1 MEEMKFEELTELKEP
16 ERLLESAMP
25 FQKLIMQYQ
34 CALLE
39 VKTKFEVLN
48 HELSINSDQNPI
60 LSIESRIKKPISILE
75 KMKRKNIEISVQ
87 AIEENICDI
96 AGIRVICCFPKDIYT
111 LAKKICEQDDI
122 RLIERK
128 DYIKNP
134 KPNGYRSLHLILE
147 VPVFFMNEKKPMKV
161 EVQMRT
167 IAMDFWASIEHK
179 LYYKKQTDGFPVDT
193 KEGLAII
200 KATEKENVK
209 DIEKKINKLDTKD
222 KLESQEA
229 SGEINY
235 KSLFS
240 SSVVMGDSISEA
252 FTEYDLL
259 NASSVVAKIGVELD
273 ELDDQIKTVADINP
287 QVIFLSYGMNDV
299 IATNGDTDLFIKEYK
314 AVIDQLRKKLPDTTL
329 YVNSIFPVSAAK
341 QEEKPVFQKIPEYN
355 AALQK
360 MCDENQIA
368 FLDNTSLVSDTYY
381 EEDGIHFKADFYPIW
396 LKRMAEVATL

>member
-1 MEEMKFEELTELKEP
+1 
-16 ERLLESAMP
+16 
-25 FQKLIMQYQ
+25 
-34 CALLE
+34 
-39 VKTKFEVLN
+39 
-48 HELSINSDQNPI
+48 
-60 LSIESRIKKPISILE
+60 
-75 KMKRKNIEISVQ
+75 MKRQKKKHVIIGAGAVAVLAAVTLIAEGISYFS
-87 AIEENICDI
+87 AE
-96 AGIRVICCFPKDIYT
+96 T
-111 LAKKICEQDDI
+111 
-122 RLIERK
+122 
-128 DYIKNP
+128 
-134 KPNGYRSLHLILE
+134 
-147 VPVFFMNEKKPMKV
+147 
-161 EVQMRT
+161 
-167 IAMDFWASIEHK
+167 
-179 LYYKKQTDGFPVDT
+179 VDT

-341 QEEKPVFQKIPEYN
+341 QAGRGIIPEVGEVCTY
-355 AALQK
+355 AQALKQAEELDVVLIPYELAK
-360 MCDENQIA
+360 GMEETKQIIA
-368 FLDNTSLVSDTYY
+368 GIRPGQSVGIFIGSEGGF
-381 EEDGIHFKADFYPIW
+381 EEE
-396 LKRMAEVATL
+396 EVALAMKTGANPVTLGKRILRTETAGLMMLSVLMFHLEG

>member
-1 MEEMKFEELTELKEP
+1 
-16 ERLLESAMP
+16 
-25 FQKLIMQYQ
+25 
-34 CALLE
+34 
-39 VKTKFEVLN
+39 
-48 HELSINSDQNPI
+48 
-60 LSIESRIKKPISILE
+60 
-75 KMKRKNIEISVQ
+75 MKRQKKKHVVIGAGAVAVLAAVTLIAEGISYFS
-87 AIEENICDI
+87 AE
-96 AGIRVICCFPKDIYT
+96 T
-111 LAKKICEQDDI
+111 
-122 RLIERK
+122 
-128 DYIKNP
+128 
-134 KPNGYRSLHLILE
+134 
-147 VPVFFMNEKKPMKV
+147 
-161 EVQMRT
+161 
-167 IAMDFWASIEHK
+167 
-179 LYYKKQTDGFPVDT
+179 VDT

-200 KATEKENVK
+200 KAAEKENVK
-209 DIEKKINKLDTKD
+209 DIEKKINKL
-222 KLESQEA
+222 ESQEA
-229 SGEINY
+229 SDEINY

>member
-1 MEEMKFEELTELKEP
+1 MV
-16 ERLLESAMP
+16 RIRG
-25 FQKLIMQYQ
+25 QKI
-34 CALLE
+34 
-39 VKTKFEVLN
+39 
-48 HELSINSDQNPI
+48 
-60 LSIESRIKKPISILE
+60 R
-75 KMKRKNIEISVQ
+75 MKRQKKKHVIIGAGAVAVLAAVTLIAEGISYFS
-87 AIEENICDI
+87 AE
-96 AGIRVICCFPKDIYT
+96 T
-111 LAKKICEQDDI
+111 
-122 RLIERK
+122 
-128 DYIKNP
+128 
-134 KPNGYRSLHLILE
+134 
-147 VPVFFMNEKKPMKV
+147 
-161 EVQMRT
+161 
-167 IAMDFWASIEHK
+167 
-179 LYYKKQTDGFPVDT
+179 VDT

-200 KATEKENVK
+200 KAAEKENVK
-209 DIEKKINKLDTKD
+209 DIEKKINKLDAKD

-341 QEEKPVFQKIPEYN
+341 QAGRGIIPEVGEVCTY
-355 AALQK
+355 AQALKQAEELDVVLIPYELAK
-360 MCDENQIA
+360 GMEETKQIIA
-368 FLDNTSLVSDTYY
+368 GIRPGQSVGIFIGPEGGF
-381 EEDGIHFKADFYPIW
+381 EEE
-396 LKRMAEVATL
+396 EVALAMKTGANPVTLGKRILRTETAGLTMLSVLMFHLEG

>member
-1 MEEMKFEELTELKEP
+1 MV
-16 ERLLESAMP
+16 RIRG
-25 FQKLIMQYQ
+25 QK
-34 CALLE
+34 
-39 VKTKFEVLN
+39 
-48 HELSINSDQNPI
+48 
-60 LSIESRIKKPISILE
+60 
-75 KMKRKNIEISVQ
+75 
-87 AIEENICDI
+87 
-96 AGIRVICCFPKDIYT
+96 IR
-111 LAKKICEQDDI
+111 
-122 RLIERK
+122 
-128 DYIKNP
+128 
-134 KPNGYRSLHLILE
+134 
-147 VPVFFMNEKKPMKV
+147 M
-161 EVQMRT
+161 
-167 IAMDFWASIEHK
+167 
-179 LYYKKQTDGFPVDT
+179 KKQKKKYVIIGAGAVAVLAAVTLIAEGISYFSAETVDT

-200 KATEKENVK
+200 KAAEKENVK

>member
-1 MEEMKFEELTELKEP
+1 MLAAVTLIAEGISYF
-16 ERLLESAMP
+16 SA
-25 FQKLIMQYQ
+25 
-34 CALLE
+34 E
-39 VKTKFEVLN
+39 T
-48 HELSINSDQNPI
+48 
-60 LSIESRIKKPISILE
+60 
-75 KMKRKNIEISVQ
+75 
-87 AIEENICDI
+87 
-96 AGIRVICCFPKDIYT
+96 
-111 LAKKICEQDDI
+111 
-122 RLIERK
+122 
-128 DYIKNP
+128 
-134 KPNGYRSLHLILE
+134 
-147 VPVFFMNEKKPMKV
+147 
-161 EVQMRT
+161 
-167 IAMDFWASIEHK
+167 
-179 LYYKKQTDGFPVDT
+179 VDT

-200 KATEKENVK
+200 KAAEKENVK

-341 QEEKPVFQKIPEYN
+341 QEEKPVFAVVEPAVVPLKPSGISKKVYVLVFIFLSVCIVMFWKLFGE
-355 AALQK
+355 
-360 MCDENQIA
+360 E
-368 FLDNTSLVSDTYY
+368 FLDKIK
-381 EEDGIHFKADFYPIW
+381 EIRA
-396 LKRMAEVATL
+396 

>member
-1 MEEMKFEELTELKEP
+1 MKKKKTDVSEGLKIIEQAESADVTAIETKIGQLEAKDSQGQEDTRSLKEIFG
-16 ERLLESAMP
+16 S
-25 FQKLIMQYQ
+25 
-34 CALLE
+34 
-39 VKTKFEVLN
+39 T
-48 HELSINSDQNPI
+48 
-60 LSIESRIKKPISILE
+60 
-75 KMKRKNIEISVQ
+75 
-87 AIEENICDI
+87 
-96 AGIRVICCFPKDIYT
+96 
-111 LAKKICEQDDI
+111 
-122 RLIERK
+122 
-128 DYIKNP
+128 
-134 KPNGYRSLHLILE
+134 
-147 VPVFFMNEKKPMKV
+147 
-161 EVQMRT
+161 
-167 IAMDFWASIEHK
+167 
-179 LYYKKQTDGFPVDT
+179 
-193 KEGLAII
+193 
-200 KATEKENVK
+200 
-209 DIEKKINKLDTKD
+209 
-222 KLESQEA
+222 
-229 SGEINY
+229 
-235 KSLFS
+235 
-240 SSVVMGDSISEA
+240 VVMGDSISEA

-381 EEDGIHFKADFYPIW
+381 EEDGIHFKADYPIW

>member
-1 MEEMKFEELTELKEP
+1 MLAAVTLIAEGISYF
-16 ERLLESAMP
+16 SA
-25 FQKLIMQYQ
+25 
-34 CALLE
+34 E
-39 VKTKFEVLN
+39 T
-48 HELSINSDQNPI
+48 
-60 LSIESRIKKPISILE
+60 
-75 KMKRKNIEISVQ
+75 
-87 AIEENICDI
+87 
-96 AGIRVICCFPKDIYT
+96 
-111 LAKKICEQDDI
+111 
-122 RLIERK
+122 
-128 DYIKNP
+128 
-134 KPNGYRSLHLILE
+134 
-147 VPVFFMNEKKPMKV
+147 
-161 EVQMRT
+161 
-167 IAMDFWASIEHK
+167 
-179 LYYKKQTDGFPVDT
+179 VDT

-200 KATEKENVK
+200 KAAEKENVK

-381 EEDGIHFKADFYPIW
+381 EEDGIHFKADLSNLAQTYGGGSNFMTDKIKN
-396 LKRMAEVATL
+396 LKKTVVIKYALVAVIVVYVALLLIFTSGSTKSFAAVEKKVEASLDTKAMKKAGVQG

>member
-1 MEEMKFEELTELKEP
+1 MVRIRGQKIRMKTQKKKHVIIGAGAVAVLAAVTLIAEGISYF
-16 ERLLESAMP
+16 SA
-25 FQKLIMQYQ
+25 
-34 CALLE
+34 E
-39 VKTKFEVLN
+39 T
-48 HELSINSDQNPI
+48 
-60 LSIESRIKKPISILE
+60 
-75 KMKRKNIEISVQ
+75 
-87 AIEENICDI
+87 
-96 AGIRVICCFPKDIYT
+96 
-111 LAKKICEQDDI
+111 
-122 RLIERK
+122 
-128 DYIKNP
+128 
-134 KPNGYRSLHLILE
+134 
-147 VPVFFMNEKKPMKV
+147 
-161 EVQMRT
+161 
-167 IAMDFWASIEHK
+167 
-179 LYYKKQTDGFPVDT
+179 VDT
-193 KEGLAII
+193 KEGLASV

-341 QEEKPVFQKIPEYN
+341 QAGRGIIPEVGEVCTY
-355 AALQK
+355 AQALKQAEELDVVLIPYELAK
-360 MCDENQIA
+360 GMEETKQIIA
-368 FLDNTSLVSDTYY
+368 GIRPGQSVGIFIGPEGGF
-381 EEDGIHFKADFYPIW
+381 EEE
-396 LKRMAEVATL
+396 EVALAMKTGANPVTLGKRILRTETAGLTMLSVLMFHLEG

>member
-1 MEEMKFEELTELKEP
+1 
-16 ERLLESAMP
+16 
-25 FQKLIMQYQ
+25 
-34 CALLE
+34 
-39 VKTKFEVLN
+39 
-48 HELSINSDQNPI
+48 
-60 LSIESRIKKPISILE
+60 
-75 KMKRKNIEISVQ
+75 
-87 AIEENICDI
+87 
-96 AGIRVICCFPKDIYT
+96 
-111 LAKKICEQDDI
+111 
-122 RLIERK
+122 
-128 DYIKNP
+128 
-134 KPNGYRSLHLILE
+134 
-147 VPVFFMNEKKPMKV
+147 
-161 EVQMRT
+161 
-167 IAMDFWASIEHK
+167 
-179 LYYKKQTDGFPVDT
+179 
-193 KEGLAII
+193 
-200 KATEKENVK
+200 
-209 DIEKKINKLDTKD
+209 
-222 KLESQEA
+222 
-229 SGEINY
+229 
-235 KSLFS
+235 
-240 SSVVMGDSISEA
+240 MGDSISEA

-396 LKRMAEVATL
+396 LKLMAEVATL